1 MNGHFTLYIDESGDF
16 ESPNQSWLIG
26 GLIIAD
32 SFKNSEDKLHAAIFP
47 LIEKYELNGQN
58 EFHLTEIRRNS
69 GNDKAL
75 HIATDLFKTLNYA
88 NTPSCFVTTINKAK
102 VSANNLERTYRL
114 MLLDLIIQAETAIHE
129 FFNSEVTHLDLV
141 IATRTI
147 NTVRQTTEFNIDQEI
162 LQALPKAV
170 ESDLVA
176 SGQIALLNNIE
187 VYMRDAK
194 YQWGLI
200 CADFICNITYN
211 KRFPENYKILNDLKD
226 DRQLFSFETFSSPE
240 LRRILN
246 HERNQNYI
254 NALFDSLKL
263 VDKHPKNKDYKSAL
277 YRIIKVVFTQTGSSG
292 AKIYFEGLLERIW
305 RDKTV
310 YKSYF
315 QKLNILTELLRI
327 LEDTN
332 PELDIR
338 NFNSFKFKLN
348 NLALLCLNHIGDV
361 DKAKEV
367 VQKQNSI
374 INELISDPSNFP
386 MILDFHSREV
396 EVYVNSLDL
405 EKSEALARA
414 HWNMIDEYRNIWEL
428 ISPDMEKSDFL
439 RSSVA
444 IRAKSTLVRC
454 MILNYSSDKTEVIQ
468 SYIGDILPYLSH
480 KSDKS
485 RIFCLRLLI
494 LSKEYRLDDAINV
507 AIDYI
512 SGNED
517 VQEFDFFFFLFVLN
531 QKLLISEKLAIKQ
544 LITRVNDIVNSISGN
559 TFSMQYIDML
569 RCRELSLFYHFK
581 GLKSES
587 HDYLKKAQSLE
598 LVELSPIAKYL
609 SAMNQVQLDFI
620 SNNLKNISQY
630 NSSHPE
636 LNMDSMDSP
645 RDGYSPNILFNLRYY
660 LAS

>member
-26 GLIIAD
+26 GLITAD
-32 SFKNSEDKLHAAIFP
+32 SFKDSEDNLRAAIYP
-47 LIEKYELNGQN
+47 LIKKYELNGQDD
-58 EFHLTEIRRNS
+58 FHLTEIRRNS

-75 HIATDLFKTLNYA
+75 HIATDLFKTLNSA

-102 VSANNLERTYRL
+102 VSAHNLERTYRL
-114 MLLDLIIQAETAIHE
+114 MLLDLIIQAETAVHE
-129 FFNSEVTHLDLV
+129 FFNSEITHLDLV

-147 NTVRQTTEFNIDQEI
+147 NTVRQTTQFNIDQEI

-176 SGQIALLNNIE
+176 LGQIALLNNIE
-187 VYMRDAK
+187 VHMRDAK

-211 KRFPENYKILNDLKD
+211 QRFPENYKILNDLKD
-226 DRQLFSFETFSSPE
+226 SGQLFSFETFSSPE

-263 VDKHPKNKDYKSAL
+263 VDRHPKNKDYKSAL
-277 YRIIKVVFTQTGSSG
+277 HRIIKVVFTQTGSSG

-315 QKLNILTELLRI
+315 QKLNILIELIHI
-327 LEDTN
+327 LEDANT
-332 PELDIR
+332 ELGIR

-367 VQKQNSI
+367 IQKQNSI

-386 MILDFHSREV
+386 MILDFHSREI
-396 EVYVNSLDL
+396 EVYVNSLDF
-405 EKSEALARA
+405 EKSEELARA

-428 ISPDMEKSDFL
+428 ISPNMEKSEFL

-444 IRAKSTLVRC
+444 VRAKSTLVRC
-454 MILNYSSDKTEVIQ
+454 MTLNYSSDKTEVIK
-468 SYIGDILPYLSH
+468 SYVEDILPYLSH

-485 RIFCLRLLI
+485 RIFCLKLLI

-507 AIDYI
+507 AVDYI

-517 VQEFDFFFFLFVLN
+517 VQEFDYFFLLFVLN
-531 QKLLISEKLAIKQ
+531 QKMLISEKSVIKE
-544 LITRVNDIVNSISGN
+544 LITRFNNIVNSISLN
-559 TFSMQYIDML
+559 SFSMQYIDML

-581 GLKSES
+581 GLKRES
-587 HDYLKKAQSLE
+587 HDYLKKAQILE
-598 LVELSPIAKYL
+598 LVKLSPIAKYL
-609 SAMNQVQLDFI
+609 SAINQVQLDFMN
-620 SNNLKNISQY
+620 NNLKDISHY
-630 NSSHPE
+630 DCNHPE
-636 LNMDSMDSP
+636 LNIDSIDALQDSE
-645 RDGYSPNILFNLRYY
+645 SPNLLFNLRYY

>member
-1 MNGHFTLYIDESGDF
+1 MNYTLYIDESGDF

-32 SFKNSEDKLHAAIFP
+32 SFKNSEGKLLTAISP
-47 LIEKYELNGQN
+47 LTKKYELNGQDD
-58 EFHLTEIRRNS
+58 FHLTEIRRNS

-75 HIATDLFKTLNYA
+75 HVATDLFKTVNSA

-102 VSANNLERTYRL
+102 VSASNLERTYRL
-114 MLLDLIIQAETAIHE
+114 MLLDLIIQAETAVHE
-129 FFNSEVTHLDLV
+129 FFNSEITHLDLV

-187 VYMRDAK
+187 VHMRDAK

-211 KRFPENYKILNDLKD
+211 QRFSENYKILNDLKD
-226 DRQLFSFETFSSPE
+226 NRQLFSFETFASPE

-263 VDKHPKNKDYKSAL
+263 VDKHPKNKDYESTL
-277 YRIIKVVFTQTGSSG
+277 YRLIKTVFTRTGTSG

-310 YKSYF
+310 YKSYS
-315 QKLNILTELLRI
+315 QKLNILIKLLRI
-327 LEDTN
+327 LEDANT
-332 PELDIR
+332 ELSIR
-338 NFNSFKFKLN
+338 NFDSFQFKLN
-348 NLALLCLNHIGDV
+348 NLTLLCLNHIGDV
-361 DKAKEV
+361 HKAKEV
-367 VQKQNSI
+367 VQKQKSI
-374 INELISDPSNFP
+374 INGLISDPSNFP
-386 MILDFHSREV
+386 IILDFHSREI
-396 EVYVNSLDL
+396 EVYVNSLDF
-405 EKSEALARA
+405 EKSEKLARV
-414 HWNMIDEYRNIWEL
+414 HWDMIDEYRNIWEL
-428 ISPDMEKSDFL
+428 ISPNMEKSDFL
-439 RSSVA
+439 RSNVA

-454 MILNYSSDKTEVIQ
+454 MTLNYSSDKTEVIN
-468 SYIGDILPYLSH
+468 SHIKDILPYLRH

-494 LSKEYRLDDAINV
+494 LSKEYRLNDAINV

-512 SGNED
+512 NGNED
-517 VQEFDFFFFLFVLN
+517 VQEFDYFFFLFVLN
-531 QKLLISEKLAIKQ
+531 QKLLISEKSDIKE
-544 LITRVNDIVNSISGN
+544 LITRVNDIVNSILVNS
-559 TFSMQYIDML
+559 FSMQYIDML
-569 RCRELSLFYHFK
+569 RCRELSLFHHFK
-581 GLKSES
+581 GLKRES

-598 LVELSPIAKYL
+598 LVQLSPIAKYL

-620 SNNLKNISQY
+620 NNNLKNISHY
-630 NSSHPE
+630 DFNHPE
-636 LNMDSMDSP
+636 LNINSIEASMDS
-645 RDGYSPNILFNLRYY
+645 GYSPNLLFNLRYY

>member
-1 MNGHFTLYIDESGDF
+1 MNYTLYIDESGDF

-26 GLIIAD
+26 ALITAD
-32 SFKNSEDKLHAAIFP
+32 SFKDSEDNLRAAIYP
-47 LIEKYELNGQN
+47 LIKKYELNGQDD
-58 EFHLTEIRRNS
+58 FHLTEIRRNS

-75 HIATDLFKTLNYA
+75 HIAKDLFKTLNSA

-102 VSANNLERTYRL
+102 VSAHNLERTYRL
-114 MLLDLIIQAETAIHE
+114 MLLDLIIQAETAVHE
-129 FFNSEVTHLDLV
+129 FFNSEITHLDLV

-147 NTVRQTTEFNIDQEI
+147 NTVRQTTQFNIDQEI

-211 KRFPENYKILNDLKD
+211 QRFPENYKILNELKY

-263 VDKHPKNKDYKSAL
+263 VDRHPKNKDYKSAM
-277 YRIIKVVFTQTGSSG
+277 YRLIKVVFTQTGSSG
-292 AKIYFEGLLERIW
+292 SKIYFEGLLERIW

-315 QKLNILTELLRI
+315 QKLNVLIKLLRI
-327 LEDTN
+327 LEDSNT
-332 PELDIR
+332 ELSIR
-338 NFNSFKFKLN
+338 NFNFFKFKLN

-367 VQKQNSI
+367 AHKQKSI

-386 MILDFHSREV
+386 MILDFHSREI
-396 EVYVNSLDL
+396 EIYVNSLDF
-405 EKSEALARA
+405 ERSEVLAFT

-428 ISPDMEKSDFL
+428 ILPDMEKSEFL
-439 RSSVA
+439 RSSMA
-444 IRAKSTLVRC
+444 IRAKSTLIRC
-454 MILNYSSDKTEVIQ
+454 MTLNYSSDKTEVIK

-480 KSDKS
+480 KSDTS

-494 LSKEYRLDDAINV
+494 LSKEYQLDDAINI

-512 SGNED
+512 SENED
-517 VQEFDFFFFLFVLN
+517 IQEFDYFFFLFVLN
-531 QKLLISEKLAIKQ
+531 QKLLISENSGVKDLV
-544 LITRVNDIVNSISGN
+544 TRVNDVVSSIPVNSH
-559 TFSMQYIDML
+559 SMQYIDML
-569 RCRELSLFYHFK
+569 KYRELSLFHHFK
-581 GLKSES
+581 GLKRES

-620 SNNLKNISQY
+620 NNNLKNISQY
-630 NSSHPE
+630 DCNYPE
-636 LNMDSMDSP
+636 LNIDSIDALRDGDSP
-645 RDGYSPNILFNLRYY
+645 NLLFNLRYY

>member
-1 MNGHFTLYIDESGDF
+1 MNYTLYIDESGDF
-16 ESPNQSWLIG
+16 ESLDRPWLVG
-26 GLIIAD
+26 GLIIAT
-32 SFKNSEDKLHAAIFP
+32 SFKESEQLLSNLINPLMTQYNLNSQKD
-47 LIEKYELNGQN
+47 
-58 EFHLTEIRRNS
+58 FHLTEIRTNQ
-69 GNDKAL
+69 GNKQARQ
-75 HIATDLFKTLNYA
+75 IATHLFTIINSA
-88 NTPSCFVTTINKAK
+88 DNPSCLVTSMNKTK
-102 VSANNLERTYRL
+102 VSAHNIERTYRL
-114 MLLDLIIQAETAIHE
+114 MLLDLIIQAETAIHQAFDTE
-129 FFNSEVTHLDLV
+129 IAHLDLV

-147 NTVRQTTEFNIDQEI
+147 NGVRQTTGLNVDQEI
-162 LQALPKAV
+162 LQALPKAI

-187 VYMRDAK
+187 VHFRDAK

-200 CADFICNITYN
+200 CADFICNLTYN
-211 KRFPENYKILNDLKD
+211 DKFPENAVILNNLVDKK
-226 DRQLFSFETFSSPE
+226 QLFAFETFSSPE

-263 VDKHPKNKDYKSAL
+263 VDYYPKNEDHVSTL
-277 YRIIKVVFTQTGSSG
+277 LRLIKVVFKQTGSSG

-315 QKLNILTELLRI
+315 RKLNILIKLLLI
-327 LEDTN
+327 LEDANT
-332 PELDIR
+332 ELSIR
-338 NFNSFKFKLN
+338 NFNFFQFKLN

-367 VQKQNSI
+367 VEKQKSI
-374 INELISDPSNFP
+374 INELISDPSNFS

-396 EVYVNSLDL
+396 EIYVNSLDF
-405 EKSEALARA
+405 EKSEVLAIT

-439 RSSVA
+439 RSSMA
-444 IRAKSTLVRC
+444 IRAKSTLIRC
-454 MILNYSSDKTEVIQ
+454 MTLNYSADKTEVIK
-468 SYIGDILPYLSH
+468 SYIEEILPYLSH

-494 LSKEYRLDDAINV
+494 LSKECRLDDAIDI

-512 SGNED
+512 SENED
-517 VQEFDFFFFLFVLN
+517 VQEFDYFFFLFVLN
-531 QKLLISEKLAIKQ
+531 QKLLISEKSGIKE
-544 LITRVNDIVNSISGN
+544 LITRVNDIVNSILVNS
-559 TFSMQYIDML
+559 FSMQYIDML
-569 RCRELSLFYHFK
+569 RCRELSLFHHFK
-581 GLKSES
+581 GLKRES
-587 HDYLKKAQSLE
+587 HDYFKKAQSLE

-620 SNNLKNISQY
+620 NNNLKNISQY
-630 NSSHPE
+630 DCNHPE
-636 LNMDSMDSP
+636 LNIDSIGALQDGDSL
-645 RDGYSPNILFNLRYY
+645 NLLFNLRYY

>member
-1 MNGHFTLYIDESGDF
+1 MNYTLYIDESGDF
-16 ESPNQSWLIG
+16 ESLDRPWLVG
-26 GLIIAD
+26 GLIIAT
-32 SFKNSEDKLHAAIFP
+32 SFKESEQLLSNLVNPLMIQYDLNSQKD
-47 LIEKYELNGQN
+47 
-58 EFHLTEIRRNS
+58 FHLTEIRTNQ
-69 GNDKAL
+69 GNKQARQ
-75 HIATDLFKTLNYA
+75 IATHLFTIINSADK
-88 NTPSCFVTTINKAK
+88 PSCLVTSMNKTK
-102 VSANNLERTYRL
+102 VSAHNIERTYRL
-114 MLLDLIIQAETAIHE
+114 MLLDLIIQAETAIHQAFDTE
-129 FFNSEVTHLDLV
+129 IAHLDLV

-147 NTVRQTTEFNIDQEI
+147 NGVRQTTGLNVDQEI
-162 LQALPKAV
+162 LQALPKAI

-187 VYMRDAK
+187 VHFRDAK

-200 CADFICNITYN
+200 CADFICNLTYN
-211 KRFPENYKILNDLKD
+211 DKFPENAVILNNLVDKK
-226 DRQLFSFETFSSPE
+226 QLYAFETFSSPE

-263 VDKHPKNKDYKSAL
+263 VDYYPKNEDYVSTL
-277 YRIIKVVFTQTGSSG
+277 LRLIKVVFTQTGSSG
-292 AKIYFEGLLERIW
+292 AEIYFEGLLERIW

-315 QKLNILTELLRI
+315 QKLNVLIKLLRI
-327 LEDTN
+327 LEDANT
-332 PELDIR
+332 ELSIR
-338 NFNSFKFKLN
+338 NFNFFQFKLN

-454 MILNYSSDKTEVIQ
+454 MILNYSSDKTEVIH

-512 SGNED
+512 SENEE
-517 VQEFDFFFFLFVLN
+517 VQEFDYFFFLFVLN
-531 QKLLISEKLAIKQ
+531 QKLLISEKSGMKE
-544 LITRVNDIVNSISGN
+544 LITRVNDIVNSILVNS
-559 TFSMQYIDML
+559 FSMQYIDML
-569 RCRELSLFYHFK
+569 RCRELSLFHHFK
-581 GLKSES
+581 GLKRES
-587 HDYLKKAQSLE
+587 HDYFKKAQSLE

-609 SAMNQVQLDFI
+609 SAMNQVQLDFMN
-620 SNNLKNISQY
+620 NNLKNISQY
-630 NSSHPE
+630 DCNHPE
-636 LNMDSMDSP
+636 LNIDSIDAL
-645 RDGYSPNILFNLRYY
+645 RDGDSTNLLFNLRHY

>member
-1 MNGHFTLYIDESGDF
+1 MNYTLYIDESGDF
-16 ESPNQSWLIG
+16 ESLDRPWLVG
-26 GLIIAD
+26 GLIIAT
-32 SFKNSEDKLHAAIFP
+32 SFKESEQLLSNLINPLMTQYNLNSQKD
-47 LIEKYELNGQN
+47 
-58 EFHLTEIRRNS
+58 FHLTEIRTNQ
-69 GNDKAL
+69 GNKQARQ
-75 HIATDLFKTLNYA
+75 IATHLFTIINSADK
-88 NTPSCFVTTINKAK
+88 PCCFVTSMNKTK
-102 VSANNLERTYRL
+102 VSAHNVERTYRL
-114 MLLDLIIQAETAIHE
+114 MLLDLIIQAETAIHQAFDTE
-129 FFNSEVTHLDLV
+129 IAHLDLV

-147 NTVRQTTEFNIDQEI
+147 NGVRQTTGLNVDQEI
-162 LQALPKAV
+162 LQALPKAI

-187 VYMRDAK
+187 VHFRDAK

-200 CADFICNITYN
+200 CADFICNLTYN
-211 KRFPENYKILNDLKD
+211 DKFPENTVILNNLVDKK
-226 DRQLFSFETFSSPE
+226 QLFAFETFSSPE

-263 VDKHPKNKDYKSAL
+263 VDYYPKNEDYVSTL
-277 YRIIKVVFTQTGSSG
+277 LRLIKVVFTQTGSSG

-315 QKLNILTELLRI
+315 RKLNILIKLLRI
-327 LEDTN
+327 LEDANTQ
-332 PELDIR
+332 LSIR

-367 VQKQNSI
+367 LQKQKSI

-386 MILDFHSREV
+386 MILDFHSREI
-396 EVYVNSLDL
+396 EVYVNSLDF
-405 EKSEALARA
+405 EKSEVLARA
-414 HWNMIDEYRNIWEL
+414 HWDMIDEYRNIWEL

-439 RSSVA
+439 RSSMA

-454 MILNYSSDKTEVIQ
+454 MTLNYSSDKTEVIK
-468 SYIGDILPYLSH
+468 SYIEDILPYLSH

-485 RIFCLRLLI
+485 RIFCLRILI
-494 LSKEYRLDDAINV
+494 LSKEYRLGEAINI

-512 SGNED
+512 SRNED
-517 VQEFDFFFFLFVLN
+517 VQEFDYFFFLFILN
-531 QKLLISEKLAIKQ
+531 QKLLCSEKSGTKE
-544 LITRVNDIVNSISGN
+544 LITRVNDIVNGISLN
-559 TFSMQYIDML
+559 SFSMQYIDML

-581 GLKSES
+581 GLKRES
-587 HDYLKKAQSLE
+587 HDYLKSAQSLE

-620 SNNLKNISQY
+620 NNNLKNLNHYDSNHPKLNI
-630 NSSHPE
+630 NSIEASI
-636 LNMDSMDSP
+636 DSDSP
-645 RDGYSPNILFNLRYY
+645 NLLFNLRYY

>member
-1 MNGHFTLYIDESGDF
+1 MKYTLYIDESGDF

-32 SFKNSEDKLHAAIFP
+32 SFKNSEDKLRTAIYP
-47 LIEKYELNGQN
+47 LIKKYELNGQDD
-58 EFHLTEIRRNS
+58 FHLTEIRRNS

-75 HIATDLFKTLNYA
+75 NIATDLFKTLNSA

-102 VSANNLERTYRL
+102 VSAHNLERTYRL
-114 MLLDLIIQAETAIHE
+114 MLLDLIIQAETAVHE
-129 FFNSEVTHLDLV
+129 FFNSEITHLDLV
-141 IATRTI
+141 VATRTI
-147 NTVRQTTEFNIDQEI
+147 NAVRQTTQFNIDQEI

-187 VYMRDAK
+187 VHMRDAK

-211 KRFPENYKILNDLKD
+211 QRFSENYKILNDLKD
-226 DRQLFSFETFSSPE
+226 NGQLFSFETFSSPE

-263 VDKHPKNKDYKSAL
+263 VDRHPKNKDYKSAL
-277 YRIIKVVFTQTGSSG
+277 YRLIKVVFTQTGSSG

-315 QKLNILTELLRI
+315 QKLNILIELLHI
-327 LEDTN
+327 LEDANT
-332 PELDIR
+332 ELGIR

-367 VQKQNSI
+367 VQRQKSI
-374 INELISDPSNFP
+374 INELISDPSNFS

-396 EVYVNSLDL
+396 EIYVNSLDF
-405 EKSEALARA
+405 EKSEELARA

-439 RSSVA
+439 RSSMA
-444 IRAKSTLVRC
+444 IRAKSTLIRC
-454 MILNYSSDKTEVIQ
+454 MTLNYSADKTEVIK
-468 SYIGDILPYLSH
+468 SYIEEILPYLSH

-494 LSKEYRLDDAINV
+494 LSKECRLDDAVNI

-512 SGNED
+512 NENED
-517 VQEFDFFFFLFVLN
+517 AQEFDYFFSLFVLN
-531 QKLLISEKLAIKQ
+531 QKLLISEKSDIKE
-544 LITRVNDIVNSISGN
+544 LITRVDDIVNSISVN
-559 TFSMQYIDML
+559 SFSMQYIDML

-581 GLKSES
+581 GLKRES

-598 LVELSPIAKYL
+598 LVKLSPIAKYL

-620 SNNLKNISQY
+620 NNNLKNISQY
-630 NSSHPE
+630 DCNHPE
-636 LNMDSMDSP
+636 LNIDSIGALQDGDSL
-645 RDGYSPNILFNLRYY
+645 NLLFNLRYY

>member
-32 SFKNSEDKLHAAIFP
+32 SFKSSEDKLRAAIHP
-47 LIEKYELNGQN
+47 LIEKYELNGQDD
-58 EFHLTEIRRNS
+58 FHLTEIRRNS

-75 HIATDLFKTLNYA
+75 HIATDLFNTLNSA
-88 NTPSCFVTTINKAK
+88 NTSSCFVTTINKAK
-102 VSANNLERTYRL
+102 VSAHNLERTYRL
-114 MLLDLIIQAETAIHE
+114 MLLDLIIQAETAVHE
-129 FFNSEVTHLDLV
+129 FFNSEITHLDLV

-187 VYMRDAK
+187 VHMRDAK

-211 KRFPENYKILNDLKD
+211 QRFSENHKILSDLKD
-226 DRQLFSFETFSSPE
+226 DRQLFSFETFASPE

-263 VDKHPKNKDYKSAL
+263 VDKHPKNKDYESTL
-277 YRIIKVVFTQTGSSG
+277 YRLIKTVFTRTGSSG
-292 AKIYFEGLLERIW
+292 AKIYFEGLLERVW

-315 QKLNILTELLRI
+315 QKLNILIKLLRI
-327 LEDTN
+327 LEDANT
-332 PELDIR
+332 ELSIR
-338 NFNSFKFKLN
+338 NFDSFQFKLN
-348 NLALLCLNHIGDV
+348 NLTLLCLNHIGDV

-367 VQKQNSI
+367 VQKQKSI
-374 INELISDPSNFP
+374 INGIISDPSNFP
-386 MILDFHSREV
+386 IILDFHSREI
-396 EVYVNSLDL
+396 EIYVNSLDF
-405 EKSEALARA
+405 EKSEVLARA
-414 HWNMIDEYRNIWEL
+414 HWDMIDEYRNIWEL

-439 RSSVA
+439 RSSMA

-454 MILNYSSDKTEVIQ
+454 MTLNYSSDKTEVIQ
-468 SYIGDILPYLSH
+468 SYIEDILPYLSH

-494 LSKEYRLDDAINV
+494 LSKEHRLDEAINV

-517 VQEFDFFFFLFVLN
+517 VQEFDYFFFLFILN
-531 QKLLISEKLAIKQ
+531 QKLLISEKSDIKE
-544 LITRVNDIVNSISGN
+544 LITRVNDIVNGISLN
-559 TFSMQYIDML
+559 SFSMQYIDML

-581 GLKSES
+581 GLKRES
-587 HDYLKKAQSLE
+587 HDYLKSAQSLE

-620 SNNLKNISQY
+620 NNNLKNLNHYDSKHPKLNI
-630 NSSHPE
+630 NSIKAST
-636 LNMDSMDSP
+636 DSDSP
-645 RDGYSPNILFNLRYY
+645 NLLFNLRYD

>member
-1 MNGHFTLYIDESGDF
+1 MNYTLYIDESSDF
-16 ESPNQSWLIG
+16 QSPNQSWLVG

-32 SFKNSEDKLHAAIFP
+32 SFKNSENELSAATYP
-47 LIEKYELNGQN
+47 LIDKYELNGQSD
-58 EFHLTEIRRNS
+58 FHLTEIRRNS
-69 GNDKAL
+69 DNDKAS
-75 HIATDLFKTLNYA
+75 HVATDLFKTLNLA
-88 NTPSCFVTTINKAK
+88 NTPSCFVTTINNAK
-102 VSANNLERTYRL
+102 VSANNRERTYRL
-114 MLLDLIIQAETAIHE
+114 MLLDLIIQAETAVHE
-129 FFNSEVTHLDLV
+129 FFNSEITHLDLV

-147 NTVRQTTEFNIDQEI
+147 NAVRQTTQFDIDQEI
-162 LQALPKAV
+162 LQALPKAI

-176 SGQIALLNNIE
+176 SGHIALLNNIE
-187 VYMRDAK
+187 VHMRDAK

-211 KRFPENYKILNDLKD
+211 QRFPENYKILNDLKD
-226 DRQLFSFETFSSPE
+226 DGQLFSFETFSSPE

-263 VDKHPKNKDYKSAL
+263 VDRYPKNKDYKSAF
-277 YRIIKVVFTQTGSSG
+277 YRLIKVVFTQTGSSG

-315 QKLNILTELLRI
+315 QKLNILIKLLRI
-327 LEDTN
+327 LEDAN
-332 PELDIR
+332 IELSIR
-338 NFNSFKFKLN
+338 NFDSFQFKLN
-348 NLALLCLNHIGDV
+348 NLTLLCLNHIGDV

-367 VQKQNSI
+367 VQKQKPI
-374 INELISDPSNFP
+374 INGIISDPSNFP
-386 MILDFHSREV
+386 IILDFHSREI
-396 EVYVNSLDL
+396 EIYVNSLDF
-405 EKSEALARA
+405 EKSEVLARA
-414 HWNMIDEYRNIWEL
+414 HWDMIDEYRNIWEL

-439 RSSVA
+439 RSSMA

-454 MILNYSSDKTEVIQ
+454 MTLNYSSDKTEVIQ

-494 LSKEYRLDDAINV
+494 LSKEHRLDEAINV

-517 VQEFDFFFFLFVLN
+517 VQEFDYFFFLFVLN
-531 QKLLISEKLAIKQ
+531 QKLLISEKSGIKE
-544 LITRVNDIVNSISGN
+544 LITRVNDIVNSILVNS
-559 TFSMQYIDML
+559 FSMQYIDML
-569 RCRELSLFYHFK
+569 RCRELSLFHHFK
-581 GLKSES
+581 GLKRES
-587 HDYLKKAQSLE
+587 HDYFKKAQSLE
-598 LVELSPIAKYL
+598 LVELSPIAKYF

-620 SNNLKNISQY
+620 NNNLKNISQY
-630 NSSHPE
+630 DSNYPE
-636 LNMDSMDSP
+636 LNIDSIDALRNGDSP
-645 RDGYSPNILFNLRYY
+645 NLLFNLRYY